1 MGNIITPVLPHDLP
15 ENWNDTQYVSPGGTE
30 VGLTEKHGYN
40 YLMKQVNNSQKAINE
55 LDAELEEIYKTLA
68 NKSSWSKNK
77 IDGSVLDWAESQNIP
92 TSGYAEPS
100 NTDVPS
106 SSYWLVNVLMSNAK
120 SSWKVV
126 VLHGITNNEVWY
138 RSYNYGAWN
147 AEWRKSLDD
156 RTTPTSIGAAASSHE
171 HSAGNITSGTFGV
184 ARGGTGKAS
193 VTSGS
198 YLVGNGTGAMTEK
211 TPAQVLSHIGAAA
224 SDHTHTPAS
233 IGAADASILGQIIT
247 AFGEIGVDDVTVVYA
262 TLCLKKMT
270 ATKCD
275 LHISFKIESNTKD
288 SSKFNFI
295 SFSKICSL
303 LGITSVTASSGRSVV
318 KFDPLVSISGN
329 DLTVIS
335 RQTPGNMGYSGVD
348 AILSTNGIGFGR
360 YYKTDG
366 SYGGWPLNNGLYDA
380 GTYGQIDFYGA
391 DYSV

>member
-1 MGNIITPVLPHDLP
+1 MGNFITPVLPHDLP

-55 LDAELEEIYKTLA
+55 LDAELGETNTLLQKKAEASTVSSQFSTLLGLLTNQTAFVDSLQSGETCDNAPMGIRKTMSTTGFPSKFSEWALIMTYYYNA
-68 NKSSWSKNK
+68 EKQYGWQIAYDMNGYQIAYRYRRSSSWY
-77 IDGSVLDWAESQNIP
+77 DWKYVS
-92 TSGYAEPS
+92 
-100 NTDVPS
+100 
-106 SSYWLVNVLMSNAK
+106 
-120 SSWKVV
+120 
-126 VLHGITNNEVWY
+126 
-138 RSYNYGAWN
+138 
-147 AEWRKSLDD
+147 
-156 RTTPTSIGAAASSHE
+156 TT
-171 HSAGNITSGTFGV
+171 
-184 ARGGTGKAS
+184 
-193 VTSGS
+193 
-198 YLVGNGTGAMTEK
+198 
-211 TPAQVLSHIGAAA
+211 
-224 SDHTHTPAS
+224 DHTHTPAS
-233 IGAADASILGQIIT
+233 IGAADASILGKT
-247 AFGEIGVDDVTVVYA
+247 VSAFGEVGVDDVTVVYA
-262 TLCLKKMT
+262 TLCLKKLT

-335 RQTPGNMGYSGVD
+335 RQTPGNMGYSGVH
-348 AILSTNGIGFGR
+348 AILSTNGISFGR

-366 SYGGWPLNNGLYDA
+366 SYGGWPLNKGLYDA